1 MCDGR
6 HGLEN
11 ENNVIYDGPSRSEEL
26 NLGMIEDEGDV
37 RV

>member
-1 MCDGR
+1 MDVTV
-6 HGLEN
+6 LEN
-11 ENNVIYDGPSRSEEL
+11 ENNVIYNGRSEEL